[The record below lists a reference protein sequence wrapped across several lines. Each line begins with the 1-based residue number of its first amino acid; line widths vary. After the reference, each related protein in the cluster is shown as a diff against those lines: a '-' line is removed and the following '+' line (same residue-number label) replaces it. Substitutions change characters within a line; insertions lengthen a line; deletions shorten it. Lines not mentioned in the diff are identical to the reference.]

1 MQFCTGSITS
11 TLARSAIKKTSAL
24 TKLHKTS
31 LSLCQISTNAA
42 RSQSFV
48 KMALVETL
56 RGLTY
61 ATVIRDT
68 NAVQMESNVKVK
80 KGRYIFK
87 KIGSNTKAHYK
98 RDLAWRVLF
107 STPSDLQNDCHL
119 LYVHT
124 RMLCGH

>member
-1 MQFCTGSITS
+1 
-11 TLARSAIKKTSAL
+11 
-24 TKLHKTS
+24 
-31 LSLCQISTNAA
+31 
-42 RSQSFV
+42 
-48 KMALVETL
+48 MALVETL

-61 ATVIRDT
+61 ATVIRDM

-124 RMLCGH
+124 RMLCGQ

>member
-80 KGRYIFK
+80 KGRYIL
-87 KIGSNTKAHYK
+87 K
-98 RDLAWRVLF
+98 R
-107 STPSDLQNDCHL
+107 
-119 LYVHT
+119 
-124 RMLCGH
+124 